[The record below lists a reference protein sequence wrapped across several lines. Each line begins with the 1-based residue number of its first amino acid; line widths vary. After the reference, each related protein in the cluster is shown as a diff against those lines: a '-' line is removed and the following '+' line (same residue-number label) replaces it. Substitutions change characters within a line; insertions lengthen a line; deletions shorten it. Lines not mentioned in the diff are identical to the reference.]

1 MNELLRYTSTDGKLT
16 LLVHVGADG
25 ETAVGFEGGDWHT
38 HPELLAAMLQVSEK
52 EAVAEFISKLQ
63 ADAIPIV
70 VSTDGGVTVD
80 PWVSDNLE
88 ATLSMFGS
96 ECLLRYWSGAEVVAN
111 DR

>member
-38 HPELLAAMLQVSEK
+38 HPDLLAAMLQVSEK

>member
-38 HPELLAAMLQVSEK
+38 HPDLLAAMLQVSEK
-52 EAVAEFISKLQ
+52 EAVAEFILKLQ